1 MQGTRLLGDGYE
13 PQVWLEGERLTYS
26 LPVDSGF
33 VSFNFTFDIRQR
45 DLDVLRTDNYRLAV
59 LEIVAHTVLQHSTL
73 KGNPRLTQ
81 SDFDNLVAD
90 VLHSTSDA
98 LQAFITRIGQ
108 QHNIAIEHYVKEILK
123 RLAMN

>member
-13 PQVWLEGERLTYS
+13 PQVWQEGDRLTYS

-33 VSFNFTFDIRQR
+33 VSFDFTFDIRQR
-45 DLDVLRTDNYRLAV
+45 DLAVLLADNYRCAV
-59 LEIVAHTVLQHSTL
+59 LEIIAHTVLQHSTL
-73 KGNPRLTQ
+73 KGNARFTQ

-90 VLHSTSDA
+90 VLHSSTDF
-98 LQAFITRIGQ
+98 LQACITRIGLE
-108 QHNIAIEHYVKEILK
+108 HNIAIEHYVKEILQ